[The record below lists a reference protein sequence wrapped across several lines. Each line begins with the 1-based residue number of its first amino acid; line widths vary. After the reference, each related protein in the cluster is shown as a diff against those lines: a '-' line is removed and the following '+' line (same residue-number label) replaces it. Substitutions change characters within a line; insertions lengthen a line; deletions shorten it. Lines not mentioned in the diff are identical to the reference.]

1 MAKLP
6 TVPTTLLTALLL
18 VCLAAARA
26 WGEPVL
32 AVRDLRF
39 AGVLNRVEIAQWRGA
54 PAVIV
59 LARARGVVQPD
70 TRPPPLLSAVRLSG
84 GRLRVEERWEL
95 PRAVRWVEPLRLSR
109 ESGAWLALIG
119 TGWYLG
125 REVGRELRWR
135 LLCRCET
142 IFSAGKGLLPF
153 NARFAYD
160 LDGDGRSEVLLPH
173 WRGLLAYRLGEGGD
187 ALEPLWRIPWRVRER
202 YEIRDS
208 RLKVSMEVPRYVLRD
223 ANGDGVLDFILI
235 GADHLSV
242 AYHPPPAASGGGTY
256 FVHDHEKLPELRRL
270 GLPAS
275 MVAALERMPPEGFS
289 SAGAFLAALEA
300 AARDKGGDDWTPH
313 TEALLDAVREATPAY
328 FPKRVSLPGLTKPD
342 KKGKHEI
349 LAVRDMNGDGT
360 PDLIHVKTT
369 GKGRILDQKNQLRWY
384 EGTRLNGRLAFPTKP
399 KVFFSEGP
407 AFAELVWPR
416 RGGESTPVLALATT
430 EVGLMAIIRAF
441 TFNEVTLD
449 LFIYPWRDGAL
460 VVPPPVGGS
469 LDFEISGN
477 GKKNRPK
484 VVLADLD
491 GDGKREYLFNLKVD
505 SLTAFPGGSAGP
517 DFDANPLVELE
528 LPLPDSKK
536 TIFVEDL
543 DGDGREEIV
552 LWYKRGGNPI
562 KLRRTLR
569 VLQLA
574 EQAR

>member
-6 TVPTTLLTALLL
+6 TAPKTLLTALLL

-26 WGEPVL
+26 GGEPEL

-39 AGVLNRVEIAQWRGA
+39 AGVINRVEVTQWRGA
-54 PAVIV
+54 PAVIA
-59 LARARGVVQPD
+59 LAGARGVVQPD
-70 TRPPPLLSAVRLSG
+70 KHPPPLLSAVRLRD
-84 GRLRVEERWEL
+84 GRLRVEAQWKL
-95 PRAVRWVEPLRLSR
+95 PRALRWVEPLRLSR
-109 ESGAWLALIG
+109 DSGAWLALIG

-125 REVGRELRWR
+125 REAGRKLRWR

-173 WRGLLAYRLGEGGD
+173 WRGLLTYRLAEDAD
-187 ALEPLWRIPWRVRER
+187 ALEPLWRIPWRVREG

-208 RLKVSMEVPRYVLRD
+208 KLKVSMEVPRYVLRD

-242 AYHPPPAASGGGTY
+242 AYHPPPTAAAGGPY

-275 MVAALERMPPEGFS
+275 MVAALERMPPGGFS
-289 SAGAFLAALEA
+289 SAGAFLDALEA
-300 AARDKGGDDWTPH
+300 AAQDRGDDDWTPY
-313 TEALLDAVREATPAY
+313 TEAVLDAVREATPAY
-328 FPKRVSLPGLTKPD
+328 FPKRVSLPGLPKLN

-349 LAVRDMNGDGT
+349 LTVQDMNGDGA

-369 GKGRILDQKNQLRWY
+369 DKGRILDQKNQLRWY
-384 EGTRLNGRLAFPTKP
+384 QGARLNGRLAFPAKP

-407 AFAELVWPR
+407 AFAELVTPQR
-416 RGGESTPVLALATT
+416 SRESTPVLVLATT

-441 TFNEVTLD
+441 TFSEVTLD

-460 VVPPPVGGS
+460 VTPPPVDGS

-484 VVLADLD
+484 VLLADLD
-491 GDGKREYLFNLKVD
+491 GDGRREYLFNLEVD
-505 SLTAFPGGSAGP
+505 SLTAFPGAADGP
-517 DFDANPLVELE
+517 DFDADPVVELE
-528 LPLPDSKK
+528 LPLPDRKN

-543 DGDGREEIV
+543 DGDGREELV
-552 LWYKRGGNPI
+552 LWYKRGGNPM

-574 EQAR
+574 EKAE